1 MIETLITSSALIAG
15 ICLLRLFLKGRI
27 SPGIQY
33 GIWATVAL
41 RLMIPW
47 FSPLYSWF
55 RTIESPFSVMNAA
68 DNLREMASVRP
79 VAEPLLDNLGR

>member
-33 GIWATVAL
+33 GIW
-41 RLMIPW
+41 
-47 FSPLYSWF
+47 
-55 RTIESPFSVMNAA
+55 PFKS
-68 DNLREMASVRP
+68 
-79 VAEPLLDNLGR
+79 